1 MRFSLGGASQME
13 ELGPL
18 FIAPH
23 EPDRLGPLIAIVAGF
38 VILVALAALVRGRLP
53 DLFSFSALLLVP
65 LFVYAVGDL
74 HLLEVSKR
82 VEFCGS
88 CHETMSPIVD
98 AMRSDTE
105 SLASSHYRRGA
116 VPHDTACYRC
126 HSGYGMS
133 GDTKAKLAGVMH
145 MAHTVT
151 GNYEYPLTKVGA
163 FDIQSCL
170 DCHAQAAPFREQ
182 EAHRDPDIQKSLL
195 SGEIGCTGACHVV
208 PHPPEALEGAAAW
221 AASR

>member
-1 MRFSLGGASQME
+1 MQ

-23 EPDRLGPLIAIVAGF
+23 EPDRLGPII
-38 VILVALAALVRGRLP
+38 ALVGVIVIAVGAVTLLRGRLP
-53 DLFSFSALLLVP
+53 DVFSYAGMLLVP
-65 LFVYAVGDL
+65 LFAYVVGDL
-74 HLLEVSKR
+74 HLLEVSKK

-88 CHETMSPIVD
+88 CHETMSPIVE

-105 SLASSHYRRGA
+105 YLSSFHYRRGA

-126 HSGYGMS
+126 HGGYGLL
-133 GDTKAKLAGVMH
+133 GDTKAKFAGMMH
-145 MAHTVT
+145 MVRTIT
-151 GNYEYPLTKVGA
+151 GKYEFPLQKVGT

-170 DCHAQAAPFREQ
+170 DCHAQAAPFRAQ
-182 EAHRDPDIQKSLL
+182 EAHQDPDLQKALL
-195 SGEIGCTGACHVV
+195 GGEIGCVGACHAD
-208 PHPPEALEGAAAW
+208 PHPPEALQGAAAW

>member
-1 MRFSLGGASQME
+1 ME
-13 ELGPL
+13 DLGPL
-18 FIAPH
+18 FVAPH
-23 EPDRLGPLIAIVAGF
+23 EPDRMGPLIAILAVV
-38 VILVALAALVRGRLP
+38 VIAVGLVALVRGRLP
-53 DLFSFSALLLVP
+53 DVFSFSAVLLLP
-65 LFVYAVGDL
+65 LFAYVLGDL

-88 CHETMSPIVD
+88 CHETMSPIVE

-105 SLASSHYRRGA
+105 YLSSFHYRRGA
-116 VPHDTACYRC
+116 VPRDGACYRC
-126 HSGYGMS
+126 HGGYGLL
-133 GDTKAKLAGVMH
+133 GDTKAKIGGIMH
-145 MAHTVT
+145 MLHTVN
-151 GNYEYPLTKVGA
+151 GDYEYPLKKVGT

-182 EAHRDPDIQKSLL
+182 EVHRDPDLQKSLL
-195 SGEIGCTGACHVV
+195 SGEIGCTGACHAE

>member
-1 MRFSLGGASQME
+1 MQ

-23 EPDRLGPLIAIVAGF
+23 EPDRLGPLVA
-38 VILVALAALVRGRLP
+38 LVAACVIAVGLRTLLRGRLP
-53 DLFSFSALLLVP
+53 DVFSFAVMLLVP
-65 LFVYAVGDL
+65 LFAYVVGNL
-74 HLLEVSKR
+74 HLLEASKK

-88 CHETMSPIVD
+88 CHETMSPIVE

-105 SLASSHYRRGA
+105 YLSSFHYRRGA
-116 VPHDTACYRC
+116 LPHDTACYRC
-126 HSGYGMS
+126 HSGYGLS
-133 GDTKAKLAGVMH
+133 GDTRAKLAGVMH
-145 MAHTVT
+145 MVKTVT
-151 GNYEYPLTKVGA
+151 GSYEFPLRKSGT
-163 FDIQSCL
+163 FDIASCL

-182 EAHRDPDIQKSLL
+182 EVHRDPDLQKSLL
-195 SGEIGCTGACHVV
+195 AGEIGCTGACHAE

>member
-1 MRFSLGGASQME
+1 ME

-18 FIAPH
+18 FVPPH
-23 EPDRLGPLIAIVAGF
+23 EPDRLGPLIALVAVTVIAVGF
-38 VILVALAALVRGRLP
+38 VALLRGRLP
-53 DLFSFSALLLVP
+53 DVFSFSALLLVP
-65 LFVYAVGDL
+65 LFAYVVGDL
-74 HLLEVSKR
+74 HLLEVSKK

-88 CHETMSPIVD
+88 CHETMSPILE

-105 SLASSHYRRGA
+105 YLSSFHYRRGA
-116 VPHDTACYRC
+116 VPRDSACYRC
-126 HSGYGMS
+126 HGGYGLQ
-133 GDTKAKLAGVMH
+133 GDTKAKLGGMMH
-145 MAHTVT
+145 MLHTIT
-151 GNYEYPLTKVGA
+151 GNYEFPLKKVGT

-182 EAHRDPDIQKSLL
+182 EAHRDPDLQQSLL
-195 SGEIGCTGACHVV
+195 SGEIGCTGVCHAE

>member
-1 MRFSLGGASQME
+1 MP

-18 FIAPH
+18 FVAPH
-23 EPDRLGPLIAIVAGF
+23 EPDRLGPVLALLAIATIAVG
-38 VILVALAALVRGRLP
+38 LAALVRGRLP
-53 DLFSFSALLLVP
+53 DVFSFAGMLLVP
-65 LFVYAVGDL
+65 LFIYVVGDL
-74 HLLEVSKR
+74 HLLEVSKK

-88 CHETMSPIVD
+88 CHETMSPIVE

-105 SLASSHYRRGA
+105 YLSSFHYRRGA
-116 VPHDTACYRC
+116 VPHDSACYRC
-126 HSGYGMS
+126 HGGYGLL
-133 GDTKAKLAGVMH
+133 GDTKAKMAGVMH
-145 MAHTVT
+145 MVRTAT
-151 GNYEYPLTKVGA
+151 GWYEFPLQKVGT

-182 EAHRDPDIQKSLL
+182 EAHRDPDLQKSLL
-195 SGEIGCTGACHVV
+195 SGELGCTGVCHSD